1 MGPTLEVV
9 RAIVSVCQA
18 QKYSGRA
25 TSKILTAYVEG
36 CIASS
41 KHSECDGPLTKRDL
55 SGACAVYCL
64 VHPKTRKPFYI
75 GISKHPNWRFY
86 EHSHERW
93 SAAYPTLTELLTQG
107 YHQSQILKI
116 YKVCSSRR
124 LAHNLEYN
132 LIAATPGLT
141 NRGPT

>member
-1 MGPTLEVV
+1 MDIPASDVSH
-9 RAIVSVCQA
+9 IVSALVA
-18 QKYSGRA
+18 KG
-25 TSKILTAYVEG
+25 
-36 CIASS
+36 ASS
-41 KHSECDGPLTKRDL
+41 KVIQVFLEGMAKSAMTSKSSTGQHYRRDL
-55 SGACAVYCL
+55 SGPCAVYCL
-64 VHPKTRKPFYI
+64 VHPKTHKPFYI

-86 EHSHERW
+86 EHSHEHW

-124 LAHNLEYN
+124 SAHNLEYN